1 VTGNSPALPPPAGPG
16 DGVSRTRALTF
27 AALPGYRPLELDLVR
42 PTVDGAER
50 KRLEPQR
57 PEPQRLEPQRLEPQ
71 RPESQRPLPAVVY
84 LHGGGWRQGARDMT
98 SPAFRDW
105 RPGLLAR
112 VASAGFAVV
121 CPDYRLSGEARFP
134 AQLDD
139 VRRALDWV
147 AASGGEH
154 GIDPDRILL
163 WGDSA
168 GGHLAAL
175 AALRGEPRRALRG
188 VVAWYPVTD
197 LAGIQADADAIG
209 GEPHNTPDARETAL
223 LGGLISDLPALAADA
238 SPVSHAAAA
247 AAPFFLAHGTADRG
261 VPFAQSVR
269 LRDALRAAGAEVTL
283 HEVAGADH
291 MWQGASDEQ
300 LHRLLDATL
309 AFLTRAALAR
319 VSDRPGS
326 RIGPGLG

>member
-1 VTGNSPALPPPAGPG
+1 VTGDSPGPAGR
-16 DGVSRTRALTF
+16 VSVTRALTF
-27 AALPGYRPLELDLVR
+27 AAIPGYRPLELDLFR
-42 PTVDGAER
+42 PAAVGPSAE
-50 KRLEPQR
+50 
-57 PEPQRLEPQRLEPQ
+57 
-71 RPESQRPLPAVVY
+71 RPLPAVVY

-105 RPGLLAR
+105 QPGLLTR
-112 VASAGFAVV
+112 VAAAGFAVV

-139 VRRALDWV
+139 VQRALDWV
-147 AASGGEH
+147 TDRGAEH
-154 GIDPDRILL
+154 GIDAGRILL

-175 AALRGEPRRALRG
+175 AALRGGARSGIRG

-197 LAGIQADADAIG
+197 LVGIQADAEAIG

-223 LGGLISDLPALAADA
+223 LGGLICDLPELAADA

-247 AAPFFLAHGTADRG
+247 TAPFLLAHGTADLG

-269 LRDALRAAGAEVTL
+269 LRDALLAAGAEVTL
-283 HEVAGADH
+283 HAVEGADH
-291 MWQGASDEQ
+291 LWQGATDEQ
-300 LHRLLDATL
+300 LHRLFDATL
-309 AFLTRAALAR
+309 AFLR
-319 VSDRPGS
+319 
-326 RIGPGLG
+326 LG

>member
-1 VTGNSPALPPPAGPG
+1 
-16 DGVSRTRALTF
+16 VSLTRALTF
-27 AALPGYRPLELDLVR
+27 AAIPGYRPLELDLFR
-42 PTVDGAER
+42 PASGG
-50 KRLEPQR
+50 
-57 PEPQRLEPQRLEPQ
+57 
-71 RPESQRPLPAVVY
+71 PLPAVVY

-105 RPGLLAR
+105 RPGLLSR

-147 AASGGEH
+147 ADSGARH

-175 AALRGEPRRALRG
+175 AGMRGEAPPGIRG

-197 LAGIQADADAIG
+197 LVGIQADADAVG

-223 LGGLISDLPALAADA
+223 LGGPIRDLPELAADA
-238 SPVSHAAAA
+238 SPVSHVAAAT
-247 AAPFFLAHGTADRG
+247 APFFLAHGTADLG

-269 LRDALRAAGAEVTL
+269 LRDALLAAGAEVSL
-283 HEVAGADH
+283 HAVEGADH

-300 LHRLLDATL
+300 LRRLLDATL
-309 AFLTRAALAR
+309 EFLRRRSGA
-319 VSDRPGS
+319 
-326 RIGPGLG
+326 GLELG